1 MAKSSLPLA
10 DIGPFVKEVTAPRRK
25 ISPYQHEL
33 RVTAVSWVGLSVIV
47 VLILAVAHHES
58 SARIS
63 ESPDAA
69 AMESNAFASPRRVT
83 LPAWLTES
91 EPSIDDV
98 VVARNNIAAAA
109 ARHDIARTGAACGSA
124 SGAVAKL
131 RQQLPS
137 PEPVLNSTLRHAVD
151 DYEMGL
157 PFCVSATR
165 NYDAAGMKR
174 AARYIAQETTP
185 CARRS
190 TWSDTTLTLPLPT
203 WACCS
208 CSPAPRTN
216 VRLVCEVAVP
226 THSAWAATSSRLVE
240 W

>member
-47 VLILAVAHHES
+47 VLILAVAHYES

-124 SGAVAKL
+124 SSAVAKL

-157 PFCVSATR
+157 PFCVSASR
-165 NYDAAGMKR
+165 DRDAAGMKR
-174 AARYIAQETTP
+174 AALYIAQGDDAMRAALDTVGHDSDGPTP
-185 CARRS
+185 
-190 TWSDTTLTLPLPT
+190 DLGVLI
-203 WACCS
+203 
-208 CSPAPRTN
+208 
-216 VRLVCEVAVP
+216 V
-226 THSAWAATSSRLVE
+226 
-240 W
+240 